1 MLKLMGIFIIACG
14 IAGAVGAWCDNYRR
28 KIDNIKAMIE
38 LLNRAVYVLV
48 KEKRKVIYFF
58 NIMSE
63 GKTDIAAICGDMAKV
78 LESHICATGEEAWR
92 RCVSERKNELCMD
105 KMQLELMYRAG
116 EVFFAKTGLQ
126 MNRDLKIIREQFN
139 ENLRG
144 EQLKLKEQKK
154 IVMPLSAFGGILL
167 MIILV

>member
-28 KIDNIKAMIE
+28 KIENIKAMIE

-58 NIMSE
+58 NIMSD
-63 GKTDIAAICGDMAKV
+63 GKTEIAAICGDMAKV
-78 LESHICATGEEAWR
+78 LESRICATGDEAWK

-105 KMQLELMYRAG
+105 NGINVSCGRS
-116 EVFFAKTGLQ
+116 VFCK
-126 MNRDLKIIREQFN
+126 NRITN
-139 ENLRG
+139 ESGFEDYKRT
-144 EQLKLKEQKK
+144 
-154 IVMPLSAFGGILL
+154 V
-167 MIILV
+167 